1 MTLTRREFLLAGLSA
16 LTFAILGKSLKGVT
30 HERSETELELI
41 PPSPDTLL
49 LRLVAVADTGAG
61 NEGQY
66 AIGRAI
72 ARYHEQNPFDLV
84 MLAGDNIYNHGEIE
98 KIGRVF
104 EQPYRS
110 LLDAQVKFYACL
122 GNHDIKTNN
131 GNDQVQYPGFNMQGR
146 YYSLHRG
153 PVQFFILD
161 TNRNA
166 DWPNQLPWLTTQLQQ
181 SDAPWK
187 IVVGHHPL
195 YTSGLHLGSRFL
207 RRKLMPLFQ
216 QHGVALYINGH
227 NHNYERSQAIGNTTY
242 LTCGAGSKTRRV
254 GRSTWTAR
262 SASQLSFAA
271 LEVYSDR
278 LHITGID
285 QNNRTFDRGSI
296 PLISVIGEHS
306 SSSSA

>member
-1 MTLTRREFLLAGLSA
+1 MNVTRREFLLAGLSA
-16 LTFAILGKSLKGVT
+16 LTFAILGKSLRGLTK
-30 HERSETELELI
+30 ERSETELELI

-49 LRLVAVADTGAG
+49 LRFVAVADTGAG

-66 AIGRAI
+66 AVGRAI
-72 ARYHEQNPFDLV
+72 ARYHEHNPFDLV
-84 MLAGDNIYNHGEIE
+84 LLAGDNIYNHGEIE
-98 KIGRVF
+98 KIERVF

-146 YYSLHRG
+146 YYSLRRDQ
-153 PVQFFILD
+153 VEFFVLD
-161 TNRNA
+161 TNKNA
-166 DWPNQLPWLTTQLQQ
+166 DWQNQLPWLETQLQD

-187 IVVGHHPL
+187 IVMGHHPL

-207 RRKLMPLFQ
+207 RRKLMPLFLE
-216 QHGVALYINGH
+216 HGVSLYINGH
-227 NHNYERSQAIGNTTY
+227 NHNYERSRAIGNTTY
-242 LTCGAGSKTRRV
+242 LTCGAGAKTRRV
-254 GRSTWTAR
+254 GRSSWTAR

-271 LEVYSDR
+271 VEIYSDR

-285 QNNRTFDRGSI
+285 QNNRTFDRGAI
-296 PLISVIGEHS
+296 AILNDV
-306 SSSSA
+306 